1 VLPVKSWRIHYADGS
16 TFDSTQGTLAEAPAF
31 GVACV
36 TYYHAEPYTTQL
48 VPSPEGWLELE
59 VSDHEKVIKF
69 GLWQDTEGFY
79 RITDAAGRSSPP

>member
-16 TFDSTQGTLAEAPAF
+16 TFDSTQGTLAEAPAL

-48 VPSPEGWLELE
+48 VPSAEGWLELE
-59 VSDHEKVIKF
+59 VADGEKVIKF